1 MRIAIVLNTSWNI
14 YNFRFGLVKALL
26 TEGHE
31 VIAIAPEDKYSAALV
46 ELGCEFYHVKMQ
58 NKGSNP
64 FKDLGYMWQ
73 LYKIYRKSKPD
84 VVLQFTIKP
93 NIYGTL
99 AAFPLRKLIS
109 NNVCGLG
116 TVFLHDNFTAK
127 IARSL
132 YKLSFLLPNRV
143 FFQNEDDLQLFVDKK
158 LIKERVTDL
167 VPGSGV
173 PLEKFQPSPFER
185 NEKFTFLMV
194 SRLLYDKGIH
204 EYIEAIR
211 LLKKAGKQAQFQ
223 ILGAIET
230 DANLGVSQ
238 AEVTAWEKEGLITY
252 WGTTD
257 NVAQYVQKADCVV
270 LPSYREGTPRSLLE
284 AASMAKPLIATNI
297 AGCRQTIDDQINGF
311 LCEVKDPQSLADA
324 MQKMLE
330 LSPEALQAMGQA
342 SRDKMERE
350 FDEKIVIDKYLRI
363 IKSYEI
369 LRKRQAQKK
378 NPLPQPE
385 PTPTD
390 ITPQY
395 A

>member
-14 YNFRFGLVKALL
+14 YNFRLGLAKALL
-26 TEGHE
+26 AEGHQ
-31 VIAIAPEDKYSAALV
+31 VIAIAPEDKYSAYLV
-46 ELGCEFYHVKMQ
+46 ELGCEFYPVKMQ

-64 FKDLGYMWQ
+64 IKDLGYMWQ
-73 LYKIYRKSKPD
+73 LYRIYRKAKPD

-99 AAFPLRKLIS
+99 AAFPLKKLII

-116 TVFLHDNFTAK
+116 TVFLHDNFAAK

-143 FFQNEDDLQLFVDKK
+143 FFQNEDDLQLFVEKK

-173 PLEKFQPSPFER
+173 PLEKFAPTPFTIHET
-185 NEKFTFLMV
+185 FTFLMV
-194 SRLLYDKGIH
+194 SRLLYDKGIQ
-204 EYIEAIR
+204 EYIDAIR
-211 LLKKAGKQAQFQ
+211 LLRATGRQAKFQ

-230 DANLGVSQ
+230 DRNLGVPLEDVQSW
-238 AEVTAWEKEGLITY
+238 VNEGLIEY
-252 WGTTD
+252 LGTTD
-257 NVAQYVQKADCVV
+257 NVAQYVEKADCVV

-297 AGCRQTIDDQINGF
+297 AGCKQTIDEGVNGF
-311 LCEVKDPQSLADA
+311 LCEVKDAQSLADA
-324 MQKMLE
+324 FQKMLS
-330 LSPEALQAMGQA
+330 LSPESLQVMGQA
-342 SRDKMERE
+342 SREKMERE
-350 FDEKIVIDKYLRI
+350 FDERIVIDKYLRI
-363 IKSYEI
+363 IRSYDI

-378 NPLPQPE
+378 NKKDAPE
-385 PTPTD
+385 TE
-390 ITPQY
+390 IRPQY
-395 A
+395 I